1 MLHFIVCFIAFK
13 FKRKMLHLQGR
24 ACVFSEVDV
33 HLIKCQI
40 NCTMKDDS
48 CVSGYEHS
56 TTLNLISH
64 DI

>member
-1 MLHFIVCFIAFK
+1 
-13 FKRKMLHLQGR
+13 MLHLQGGR
-24 ACVFSEVDV
+24 GGLCFSEVDV

-56 TTLNLISH
+56 VMLTFRHLAVM
-64 DI
+64 